1 MAPAAD
7 LRVLEGANR
16 WFPGPAVQLVL
27 DAAVLTALPV
37 EEAAAV
43 AGRAGLPGAAAPGEP
58 GSERRAR
65 FATRLAAHLVRRIVA
80 EAGTARLPVRGRP
93 GPGAG
98 ELMVAWPWPRHLDA
112 VALGR
117 AAARLVA
124 AADEPDLAARIG
136 RVGRDLR
143 RVEPEPPPPLPV
155 PRVPVVA
162 VTGTNGKTTVTRLVA
177 HLGREAGLRVGCC
190 NTDGIYLDGELVE
203 EGDWSGPGGAR
214 RVLAQRGV
222 ELAVLE
228 TARGGILRRGLGVA
242 HNDVAVV
249 TNVAVDHLGLGGV
262 DTLDELAEVKAAV
275 VRVTRPTG
283 AVVLNAEDPRVLA
296 MGARCRARPFLFA
309 LDQSGAAL
317 RAALADGARAA
328 TVVGGDLAVLDGGR
342 SDRLLPVADA
352 PVTLAGISSAG
363 VANAL
368 AAAAAGVALGLPLAV
383 VADGLRGF
391 QPDEHLNPTRMNLF
405 ALDGRTVVVDVAH
418 NEASLRAL
426 LEVCR
431 GLRPARAAVRIAIG
445 TAGDRP
451 DEVLRLLGELAAR
464 QADRVAIAEK
474 RKYLRG
480 RTIEEM
486 NRLYREGA
494 KAAGRDDL
502 PAFPTELAALAALL
516 DESRPGDVC
525 ALACHAERAEVAAWL
540 HDRGATPIGDAALRA
555 LALAA
560 GRPEG
565 GGPPPRAGW
574 TEERRRSDEGSR
586 RTSGGGPST
595 FRQGSD
601 HGP

>member
-1 MAPAAD
+1 MPPAD

-27 DAAVLTALPV
+27 DAGAIAALPV

-43 AGRAGLPGAAAPGEP
+43 AGRAGLRASPGPGQP
-58 GSERRAR
+58 SSDHRAR
-65 FATRLAAHLVRRIVA
+65 FAARLAAHLVRRVAA
-80 EAGTARLPVRGRP
+80 EAGTAQLPVRSRP

-98 ELMVAWPWPRHLDA
+98 EVMVAWPWPRRLDA
-112 VALGR
+112 VAIGR

-124 AADEPDLAARIG
+124 AADEADLAARIE
-136 RVGRDLR
+136 RAGRDLR
-143 RVEPEPPPPLPV
+143 RVEPEPPPALPV
-155 PRVPVVA
+155 PRIPVVA
-162 VTGTNGKTTVTRLVA
+162 VTGTNGKTTVTRLIA
-177 HLGREAGLRVGCC
+177 HFGREAGLRVGWC
-190 NTDGIYLDGELVE
+190 NTDGIYVDGELVE

-214 RVLAQRGV
+214 RVLAQHGV

-275 VRVTRPTG
+275 VRVTRPSG

-296 MGARCRARPFLFA
+296 MRTRCRARPFLFA
-309 LDQSGAAL
+309 LDPSGAAL
-317 RAALADGARAA
+317 RGALAGGARAA
-328 TVVGGDLAVLDGGR
+328 TVVDGDLAVLDGDGG
-342 SDRLLPVADA
+342 DRLVPVVDA

-368 AAAAAGVALGLPLAV
+368 AAMAAGLGLGLPRAAV
-383 VADGLRGF
+383 AAGLRGF
-391 QPDEHLNPTRMNLF
+391 RPDEQLNPTRMNLF
-405 ALDGRTVVVDVAH
+405 TLDGRTVVVDVAH

-431 GLRPARAAVRIAIG
+431 GLRPAGAAVRIAIG

-451 DEVLRLLGELAAR
+451 DGVLRLLGELAAR
-464 QADRVAIAEK
+464 QADRVVIAEK

-480 RTIEEM
+480 RTTEEM

-494 KAAGRDDL
+494 RAAGRDDL
-502 PAFPTELAALAALL
+502 PAFPTELGALEALL

-525 ALACHAERAEVAAWL
+525 ALICHAERAEVAAWL
-540 HDRGATPIGDAALRA
+540 QDRGATPVGAAELRA

-560 GRPEG
+560 RPI
-565 GGPPPRAGW
+565 
-574 TEERRRSDEGSR
+574 EGS
-586 RTSGGGPST
+586 
-595 FRQGSD
+595 QHD
-601 HGP
+601 A

>member
-1 MAPAAD
+1 
-7 LRVLEGANR
+7 
-16 WFPGPAVQLVL
+16 
-27 DAAVLTALPV
+27 
-37 EEAAAV
+37 
-43 AGRAGLPGAAAPGEP
+43 
-58 GSERRAR
+58 
-65 FATRLAAHLVRRIVA
+65 
-80 EAGTARLPVRGRP
+80 
-93 GPGAG
+93 
-98 ELMVAWPWPRHLDA
+98 
-112 VALGR
+112 
-117 AAARLVA
+117 
-124 AADEPDLAARIG
+124 
-136 RVGRDLR
+136 
-143 RVEPEPPPPLPV
+143 
-155 PRVPVVA
+155 
-162 VTGTNGKTTVTRLVA
+162 
-177 HLGREAGLRVGCC
+177 
-190 NTDGIYLDGELVE
+190 
-203 EGDWSGPGGAR
+203 
-214 RVLAQRGV
+214 
-222 ELAVLE
+222 
-228 TARGGILRRGLGVA
+228 
-242 HNDVAVV
+242 
-249 TNVAVDHLGLGGV
+249 
-262 DTLDELAEVKAAV
+262 